1 MATTDLTAEDLLL
14 LRERY
19 LALLRGLELTAA
31 DNPETLDAL
40 RRILTAP
47 EIAELRRTPR
57 RLQLEQGLAAAPIKA
72 SPSRP
77 AAA

>member
-1 MATTDLTAEDLLL
+1 MLL
-14 LRERY
+14 LRGRY
-19 LALLRGLELTAA
+19 LALLRGLELTAT

-40 RRILTAP
+40 RRILSAP
-47 EIAELRRTPR
+47 EIAELLRAPR
-57 RLQLEQGLAAAPIKA
+57 RLQLEQGLGAAPVEA